1 MGRFHITKY
10 FWARVFVVITLI
22 VCVVGVL
29 LFETHPQL
37 SYYLRLIFAIM
48 FIPVTIMFNKT
59 KPKT

>member
-10 FWARVFVVITLI
+10 FLARVFAVITLI
-22 VCVVGVL
+22 VCVVGFL
-29 LFETHPQL
+29 LFETYPQL

-48 FIPVTIMFNKT
+48 FAPAMIMLNKT